1 MLRGERPVT
10 AADTRQAEF
19 WRDWLLGERSELVRQ
34 LSSLRNELERCAAS
48 TGTGRL
54 GHLRGAIRAVEN
66 EIRVIDRMTDALS
79 QRFPGAVP
87 TLQRA

>member
-34 LSSLRNELERCAAS
+34 LSNLRNELERCAISA
-48 TGTGRL
+48 GTGKP
-54 GHLRGAIRAVEN
+54 GPLRGAIRAVEN
-66 EIRVIDRMTDALS
+66 EIRAIDRMIDALS
-79 QRFPGAVP
+79 RRFPGAVP